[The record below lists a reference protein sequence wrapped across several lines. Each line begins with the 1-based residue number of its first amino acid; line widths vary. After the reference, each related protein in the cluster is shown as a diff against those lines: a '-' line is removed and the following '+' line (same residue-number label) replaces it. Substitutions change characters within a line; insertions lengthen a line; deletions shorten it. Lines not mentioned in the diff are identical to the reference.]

1 MIEGFATQEGTLN
14 FAGKSL
20 ARKENFR
27 KIHDLVLSNVGIG
40 TYLGNTDLET
50 DMQQKNA
57 IKQSILHGV
66 NVIDTAINYRAQKSE
81 RTVGKAVSELIDEG
95 KVNRSEIFVSTKN
108 GYVTND
114 ADIQEDFMAYVMRE
128 FGNTG
133 IVKEGDISSQYN
145 CMTVPFLEDQLA
157 RSQKNLG
164 LDCIDLMYLHNAV
177 EGQPQM
183 ARDEFIAHLKNVF
196 EFYEGKRKEQNIRF
210 YGLATW
216 ECFRVT
222 KENPNFLSLTQVIDL
237 AKQVGGST
245 HGFRFIQLPYNL
257 QFDQAYMQKNQ
268 LVDSNELSILELA
281 KQSGIGVFTS
291 VPLMQGKLLEWIKN
305 KPEFTHQ
312 SPSVNALQFIRS
324 TPGVLAPLVGQK
336 SDLHVKENLQ
346 VLEIPPFSEEEFTIL
361 LKKLIQ

>member
-1 MIEGFATQEGTLN
+1 MIEGFATQEGTTN

-114 ADIQEDFMAYVMRE
+114 ADIQEDFMAYIMRE

-183 ARDEFIAHLKNVF
+183 ARDEFIPHQKNVF
-196 EFYEGKRKEQNIRF
+196 EFY
-210 YGLATW
+210 
-216 ECFRVT
+216 
-222 KENPNFLSLTQVIDL
+222 D
-237 AKQVGGST
+237 
-245 HGFRFIQLPYNL
+245 
-257 QFDQAYMQKNQ
+257 
-268 LVDSNELSILELA
+268 
-281 KQSGIGVFTS
+281 
-291 VPLMQGKLLEWIKN
+291 
-305 KPEFTHQ
+305 
-312 SPSVNALQFIRS
+312 
-324 TPGVLAPLVGQK
+324 
-336 SDLHVKENLQ
+336 
-346 VLEIPPFSEEEFTIL
+346 
-361 LKKLIQ
+361 